1 MRNKFEFDNIK
12 VGDTVAWYKRFGN
25 GSIMIAEV
33 EKVTKTMFT
42 ANGVRF
48 NKETGRSVGSD
59 SWTTVYAFIPTEEE
73 ISAAK
78 NAEKKDRL
86 VDILDRFNFASLDLE
101 DLDAIY
107 KIVKKTV

>member
-1 MRNKFEFDNIK
+1 MRNKFEFDRIK
-12 VGDTVAWYKRFGN
+12 VGDTVAWNKRFGN
-25 GSIMIAEV
+25 GTMIATV

-78 NAEKKDRL
+78 NADKKARL
-86 VDILDRFNFASLDLE
+86 VRILGSVDFTSLNLE
-101 DLDAIY
+101 DLEAIY

>member
-1 MRNKFEFDNIK
+1 MRNKFEFDNIN

-25 GSIMIAEV
+25 GAIMIAEV

-86 VDILDRFNFASLDLE
+86 VGILDRFNFASLDIE

>member
-1 MRNKFEFDNIK
+1 MGNKFEFDNIK
-12 VGDTVAWYKRFGN
+12 VGDTVAWYKRFNSGV
-25 GSIMIAEV
+25 MIAEV
-33 EKVTKTMFT
+33 ERVTKTMFT
-42 ANGVRF
+42 ANGIRF

-86 VDILDRFNFASLDLE
+86 VSVIDRFDFNSLDLK
-101 DLDAIY
+101 DLEAIY
-107 KIVKKTV
+107 KIVNKTV

>member
-1 MRNKFEFDNIK
+1 MGNKFEFDRIK
-12 VGDTVAWYKRFGN
+12 VGDTVAWNKRFGN
-25 GSIMIAEV
+25 GTMIATV

-48 NKETGRSVGSD
+48 NRETGRSVGSD

-78 NAEKKDRL
+78 NAEKKARL
-86 VDILDRFNFASLDLE
+86 ADIIDRFDFKSLDIE
-101 DLDAIY
+101 DLESIY
-107 KIVKKTV
+107 KIIKKTV